1 MANKIQMM
9 SHDKEWQIV
18 NGVETLVPVEQI
30 DIDPITDSSAVQIEG
45 HRTLEETLTT
55 KHQMTPEIDETK
67 IMSKVGGVYHQN
79 VVDGAY
85 EEAILYGN
93 SKVNLMEDDTT
104 TAQSIPLT
112 FTSFNNGLQKELA
125 LGTNTV
131 APMLKGATLINR
143 ALTSSVSLASGEKFY
158 IHNLK
163 GNTVHT
169 VSFKFT
175 TKNTNAGVVIESCTG
190 ETYLENS
197 MHKTGLGDNAIFT
210 VTTHANADSIAIV
223 NNAAYGGETIKL
235 DDIMVIEG
243 DQTLMNLTFFKGMRS
258 VELVKPLTNLF
269 TNDLRYYTAQATAT
283 NSNGNV
289 TVTSTASSSWTMS
302 QYYLSSL
309 KPNTK
314 YLVMWDSLTTT
325 QTSTTQQ
332 EILICVVDNI
342 NNVKLGGINED
353 SKCLTKRSIV
363 FDTGN
368 RDLSQIVLRIHATLS
383 NTETGTTT
391 VKGLRVFEWD
401 DATSRALDLQSIGYF
416 SGTKNVSIPNFK
428 TNSKNL
434 YPYGD
439 VNFTNSYVGWCDAK
453 GNTNM
458 YGDIAQKSKCRFLL
472 RKGTYTFFYNG
483 EGNTTY
489 AALVDDKENTIAGGK
504 TSFTLQQDTYLT
516 LRLKTLEADTQTTL
530 TNIRIERGSIKTDYV
545 AYDTR
550 QYKPDNQEIVVLR
563 SLPNGVCDTFNL
575 QTGEYVQR
583 VGEIILNGSEPGY
596 AIFTT
601 KEPPVNTSAFYFQS
615 DLFGTKNSAYTQ
627 TYICDSLKFNDTYTI
642 DEECFNMH
650 ENRIRFRI
658 NKSKLSTDNVA
669 GIKEYLISNPITV
682 QYQLAEP
689 VIKQIPIVNSI
700 YNASSRVDF
709 KEGKNASFRCFGN
722 PTYLEIGSLS
732 PVNPIVE
739 PIINIPLNARLKANT
754 SYTVLLDRTGSSL
767 NVDLGGTTV
776 STSNSTDNEFI
787 IKTPTGMLSH
797 NQIRFSG
804 NGSVGRVMVFEGD
817 IRGIELPYFM
827 GINNVKMPIVRNSGK
842 NLVDF
847 DRDKTNWWVNNEGLS
862 KGDDTGLYYSVMIK
876 ASGGN
881 RYRIAMKNTNRSH
894 YGFLDEDFN
903 ILVLNANNRDTVVA
917 PKNTKYLIW
926 YLSSTGLTSE
936 NNVQIEL
943 VENNNLIPTSYEQ
956 YRGNDICIAQGEI
969 GLSQDMFEQGGFST
983 KSGSTYEAMKY
994 DSTIRLR
1001 SKSLI
1006 QVKPNTTYYIKNN
1019 LPQTY
1024 FNIYQWNENIEFMQ
1038 GTSKTNNTSE
1048 LLFTTTNDTHYIH
1061 FLFSKAGDKTIT
1073 VSEFD
1078 WSFFQFLEL
1087 DSTVQLRSL
1096 PNGVKDELN
1105 LLTGEYIQ
1113 RVGET
1118 VLDGSEPYWSSN
1130 QIGLTSDSVRT
1141 WQIIGSSTNNNFES
1155 VFPNM
1160 KYMVATTVTN
1170 FHNNR
1175 LPNLPYDS
1183 FFNGSTSAFTLK
1195 NQLLTQNE
1203 FQIRLPKNILSS
1215 HDVDGIKQWL
1225 QSNPITVQYELAEPI
1240 ISYPRI
1246 VSNTQER
1253 EVGVKLPNGVCDT
1266 YNPST
1271 GVTVKRVGKVVLDGS
1286 EKWNVDPG
1294 WTHTANLIRF
1304 ASPIGDMK
1312 LQYNNGDLL
1321 CDKLPVVQEGVVPCI
1336 YNRWNNYIYIDFKAS
1351 DIGVTFGTDNN
1362 DTMLTKMKNHMAN
1375 LKPTLWYELKN
1386 PIVTTDI
1393 VLPNGVHD
1401 EYNPLT
1407 GLYTKRVGYV
1417 ELDGGERSLNY
1428 RVHSNGYLLVNITDI
1443 KMTSL
1448 ETQPTNNIL
1457 SNVSVRSVDDVYSN
1471 TNITTTSIA
1480 LHHQDKSLMVR
1491 AINNSTTATNVDEYK
1506 QYLSQNPIKVW
1517 YELETPITYQLTPY
1531 FGLPMPYAYKDGYL
1545 IMDSA
1550 YEGQTLPPEI
1560 KYKLLANRTGQIT
1573 QNNIKLQNHTSKLSN
1588 LEAMLVE
1595 ATLQSMYEREM
1606 MAFNLEM
1613 VNINLINLEE

>member
-1 MANKIQMM
+1 MTKKIQMM

-18 NGVETLVPVEQI
+18 DGQEVLVPVEQI

-45 HRTLEETLTT
+45 HRTLEETLAT

-143 ALTSSVSLASGEKFY
+143 ALTNSVTLASGEKFY

-163 GNTVHT
+163 GNTIHT

-197 MHKTGLGDNAIFT
+197 MHKTGLGDNVIFT

-269 TNDLRYYTAQATAT
+269 TNDLQYYSSQTTAT

-325 QTSTTQQ
+325 QTSTGQQ
-332 EILICVVDNI
+332 EILVCVVDI
-342 NNVKLGGINED
+342 TNNVKLGGINED
-353 SKCLTKRSIV
+353 SKCPTKRSII
-363 FDTGN
+363 FDTGS
-368 RDLSQIVLRIHATLS
+368 RDLSQIVFRVHATMS

-401 DATSRALDLQSIGYF
+401 DTTSRALDLQGIGYF

-439 VNFTNSYVGWCDAK
+439 VNFTPVNASIWHDGK
-453 GNTNM
+453 GKAGMT
-458 YGDIAQKSKCRFLL
+458 GDIASKSQTRFLL
-472 RKGTYTFFYNG
+472 RKGKYTVSAS
-483 EGNTTY
+483 T
-489 AALVDDKENTIAGGK
+489 LVNCGMQVVGDKEEILTNGIQSGSNAT
-504 TSFTLQQDTYLT
+504 FTLEQDTYCT
-516 LRLKTLEADTQTTL
+516 LRFKNVEANVVCTA
-530 TNIRIERGSIKTDYV
+530 TNIQIERGDTATSYV
-545 AYDTR
+545 SYDTR
-550 QYKPDNQEIVVLR
+550 QYKSDNREVVVLR

-583 VGEIILNGSEPGY
+583 IGEVVLNGTKALALD
-596 AIFTT
+596 AILT
-601 KEPPVNTSAFYFQS
+601 NT
-615 DLFGTKNSAYTQ
+615 
-627 TYICDSLKFNDTYTI
+627 
-642 DEECFNMH
+642 
-650 ENRIRFRI
+650 IRFRQMG
-658 NKSKLSTDNVA
+658 NVA
-669 GIKEYLISNPITV
+669 GLTNQSCLCDKMVSEANYISDYEHIYVNKTDVWCFINRASVSSEDVDGIRQYLKSNPLTV
-682 QYQLAEP
+682 QYQLSEP
-689 VIKQIPIVNSI
+689 IIKQIPIVNSI

-722 PTYLEIGSLS
+722 PTYLEVGSLS
-732 PVNPIVE
+732 PINPIVE
-739 PIINIPLNARLKANT
+739 PIINVPLNARLKANT
-754 SYTVLLDRTGSSL
+754 SYTVRLDRTGSSL

-804 NGSVGRVMVFEGD
+804 NGSIGRVMVFEGD

-827 GINNVKMPIVRNSGK
+827 GINNVKMPIVRNCGK
-842 NLVDF
+842 NLFNMNDVCEADGWKSDMQIGSNKIYNVCKRETGGGF
-847 DRDKTNWWVNNEGLS
+847 GAKVRVKLKPNTQYYIGWEGQNSVYVYIYWNSDIWGTQGSIVVNRNTTFTTPGYVKYATIGLNYLS
-862 KGDDTGLYYSVMIK
+862 NGCAI
-876 ASGGN
+876 
-881 RYRIAMKNTNRSH
+881 NTFISTVNP
-894 YGFLDEDFN
+894 
-903 ILVLNANNRDTVVA
+903 ILVEVGND
-917 PKNTKYLIW
+917 
-926 YLSSTGLTSE
+926 
-936 NNVQIEL
+936 
-943 VENNNLIPTSYEQ
+943 TSYEP
-956 YRGNDICIAQGEI
+956 YRGNDICLAQGEI
-969 GLSQDMFEQGGFST
+969 GLSQDMFEQGGYGTGSGAT
-983 KSGSTYEAMKY
+983 KYEDMKY
-994 DSTIRLR
+994 DVVDRTRIKTYL
-1001 SKSLI
+1001 K
-1006 QVKPNTTYYIKNN
+1006 VKPNTTYKLAYDGKTRINHREYMIDGVTN
-1019 LPQTY
+1019 GTY
-1024 FNIYQWNENIEFMQ
+1024 SAFDEKEKI
-1038 GTSKTNNTSE
+1038 
-1048 LLFTTTNDTHYIH
+1048 FTTKDTTEYI
-1061 FLFSKAGDKTIT
+1061 TILLECRYSNFK
-1073 VSEFD
+1073 VD
-1078 WSFFQFLEL
+1078 NLQLLEL

-1113 RVGET
+1113 RVGE
-1118 VLDGSEPYWSSN
+1118 VVIDGSQSIYSE
-1130 QIGLTSDSVRT
+1130 R
-1141 WQIIGSSTNNNFES
+1141 
-1155 VFPNM
+1155 PNHKRMYIVKDDM
-1160 KYMVATTVTN
+1160 KKLQNY
-1170 FHNNR
+1170 
-1175 LPNLPYDS
+1175 
-1183 FFNGSTSAFTLK
+1183 STSMVCDKINVSMDYSQLSGTENTWVSGYSDMVNLYPNK
-1195 NQLLTQNE
+1195 NWIY
-1203 FQIRLPKNILSS
+1203 FNIENIEDVSS
-1215 HDVDGIKQWL
+1215 MTTYL

-1240 ISYPRI
+1240 VSYPRI

-1253 EVGVKLPNGVCDT
+1253 EVGVKLPNGICDT

-1271 GVTVKRVGKVVLDGS
+1271 GITVKRVGFVEFNGTEDWGDSFVATTDVYGVWTEQPLVNAKPAPTN
-1286 EKWNVDPG
+1286 ERIPG
-1294 WTHTANLIRF
+1294 V
-1304 ASPIGDMK
+1304 
-1312 LQYNNGDLL
+1312 
-1321 CDKLPVVQEGVVPCI
+1321 CDKL
-1336 YNRWNNYIYIDFKAS
+1336 NFKNS
-1351 DIGVTFGTDNN
+1351 TLGSTNEEFYFISPTGRFN
-1362 DTMLTKMKNHMAN
+1362 MN
-1375 LKPTLWYELKN
+1375 LSRSKLSEPTEQALKTYLSQNPIKLWYELKN

-1407 GLYTKRVGYV
+1407 GLYTKRVMCV
-1417 ELDGGERSLNY
+1417 EFDGSDDEVWSLAGTNPFAY
-1428 RVHSNGYLLVNITDI
+1428 IMLNPIAKTQSMITNNLSVNNNITATSTDLGSVIVNPNNEQCLLRVRTQDI
-1443 KMTSL
+1443 LNGQT
-1448 ETQPTNNIL
+1448 
-1457 SNVSVRSVDDVYSN
+1457 
-1471 TNITTTSIA
+1471 ITDFKT
-1480 LHHQDKSLMVR
+1480 
-1491 AINNSTTATNVDEYK
+1491 
-1506 QYLSQNPIKVW
+1506 YLSQNPLKVW
-1517 YELETPITYQLTPY
+1517 YELQTPITYQLTPY
-1531 FGLPMPYAYKDGYL
+1531 FGLPMPYAYQDGHL

-1550 YEGQTLPPEI
+1550 YDGVSLPPEF
-1560 KYKLLANRTGQIT
+1560 KYRLIANRTGQVN
-1573 QNNIKLQNHTSKLSN
+1573 QNNIKLQQHTTRLSN
-1588 LEAMLVE
+1588 LEAMLVD